1 MQGCMCV
8 AMALD
13 FTTSV
18 SIYSDQAVTP
28 TVVMEIAQMQ
38 KGKGIGNTRA
48 HTHTRTHT
56 HKHIIHTQTHHNTH
70 KHIHTQTHTHT
81 STSHTHTHTHTQF
94 DLSNYPCVFPAG
106 PHNNKLHKESPTTAD
121 SIQHPMLQYDSGIN
135 TDASGHSSISPKDL
149 HNASSSDV
157 FDCNSTSVTNIR
169 EPTASSNTGRPYLMS
184 FNPPSPKTRKANST
198 FNPLTTEFDP
208 LHGLPRA
215 SGSPMQNGSQ
225 ADSIRTV
232 ASTPKLLQ
240 SPSLVRGKTRSE
252 HRVSSSGLPN
262 LELQTESPSIARP
275 RPRPRGSSQ
284 VDTILFRSPDG
295 PFVPRSPTFVTRS
308 PTGSIQSLT
317 TYPTFE
323 DTSIP
328 CPSDDGSS
336 VSSFG
341 LANQSTSD
349 MEGDYHPDLYPVAME
364 GTFRWSLDAGIPM

>member
-1 MQGCMCV
+1 MVHVCRGGCVHGCMCV

-38 KGKGIGNTRA
+38 KGKGIGNTCV
-48 HTHTRTHT
+48 HTHTHTHT
-56 HKHIIHTQTHHNTH
+56 NTSHTQTH
-70 KHIHTQTHTHT
+70 
-81 STSHTHTHTHTQF
+81 HTHTHTQF

-149 HNASSSDV
+149 HNASSSDI

-184 FNPPSPKTRKANST
+184 FNPPSPKTRKANSA

-208 LHGLPRA
+208 LHDLPRA

-225 ADSIRTV
+225 ADPIRTV

-240 SPSLVRGKTRSE
+240 SPSLVKGKTRSE

-341 LANQSTSD
+341 LANQSASD
-349 MEGDYHPDLYPVAME
+349 MEGDYHPEVEGDYHPDLYPV
-364 GTFRWSLDAGIPM
+364 GTFRWSLGAGIPM